1 MTRRTDVMGLTVG
14 LLFLLIAAVGLW
26 SAFGSVDWTT
36 LGIALPIALVAIG
49 VVGLDVDRRK

>member
-1 MTRRTDVMGLTVG
+1 MTRRPDVMGLTVG
-14 LLFLLIAAVGLW
+14 LLFLLIAGVGLW

>member
-49 VVGLDVDRRK
+49 VIGLDVDRRK

>member
-14 LLFLLIAAVGLW
+14 LLFLLIAGVGLW
-26 SAFGSVDWTT
+26 SAFGSIDWTA
-36 LGIALPIALVAIG
+36 LGIALPLALVAIG